1 MGRIKQ
7 LSPAEA
13 QKIAAGEVVERPA
26 NVVKE
31 LVENSIDAGAT
42 SISIYVV
49 DGGKEQ
55 IRIVDNGCGMSYED
69 AHACF
74 LHHATSKIESVDQLN
89 AITTFGFRG
98 EALSSIAA
106 VSKVTLITREHTAA
120 HGTRIE
126 IAASQISSA
135 SEVAAAH
142 GTDITINELFY
153 NVPARKKF
161 LKTKETEWR
170 QITSLFQALC
180 FDYRS
185 IHFSLYADNALV
197 HNCPPVPTLV
207 DRVRQLWDSNAHTNI
222 IPLEAITDRS
232 ITIHGAISSYHY
244 SKYDRSSIFFFVN
257 NRWVKNHKLATAFC
271 KGYLNA
277 IPTDRFPAGC
287 IFVDIPGDQVDINI
301 HPRKEE
307 VQFLHPRLVEQ
318 LITAEVKKTLE
329 QHLSDKLKKQVTFA
343 PASSLGQESRSVGFV
358 PHRPLFH
365 PILPSFVE
373 TITPK
378 ISNPQ
383 ISAPL
388 VTQSQIQEIIA
399 SDPFEPSPE
408 RQISLDPAP
417 SHEEVGDIIGQ
428 LHKTYILIETEAGLY
443 LVDQHAAHERILY
456 EQFKQRFDQVEKVT
470 LLFPV
475 IINTPNEAIELIE
488 PYLDLLI
495 KTGIDI
501 DRFGTNQL
509 VVHAT
514 PVHLKNISIEELV
527 HEMIGWI
534 SQHKTVHQ
542 TEIRTLV
549 HERLH
554 AQMACKAAV
563 KAGDTLSPE
572 QMKQLLKDLA
582 VTDNR
587 FTCPHGRPTGWLIP
601 LGDIEKRFKRDY
613 K

>member
-89 AITTFGFRG
+89 SITTFGFRG

-106 VSKVTLITREHTAA
+106 VSKVSLITREHTAP
-120 HGTRIE
+120 HGTGIE
-126 IAASQISSA
+126 ITASQVISA
-135 SEVAAAH
+135 KEVAAAP
-142 GTDITINELFY
+142 GTDITINDLFF

-197 HNCPPVPTLV
+197 HNCPPVTTLV
-207 DRVRQLWDSNAHTNI
+207 DRVRQLWDSSAHNHI
-222 IPLEAITDRS
+222 IPLEPVTDRG

-244 SKYDRSSIFFFVN
+244 SKYDRSSMFFFVN
-257 NRWVKNHKLATAFC
+257 NRWVKNHKLASAFC

-287 IFVDIPGDQVDINI
+287 MFIELSGDQVDINI

-318 LITAEVKKTLE
+318 LITTEIKKTLE
-329 QHLSDKLKKQVTFA
+329 KQLSEQLKKNVTFA
-343 PASSLGQESRSVGFV
+343 PASSLGQESRTVGFV
-358 PHRPLFH
+358 PQRPMFH

-378 ISNPQ
+378 LSQSQMMP
-383 ISAPL
+383 PL
-388 VTQSQIQEIIA
+388 VTQSQMQEIIA
-399 SDPFEPSPE
+399 SDPFTPSVDS
-408 RQISLDPAP
+408 QTSISPVHA
-417 SHEEVGDIIGQ
+417 SEELGEIIGQ
-428 LHKTYILIETEAGLY
+428 LHDTYILLETHEGLY
-443 LVDQHAAHERILY
+443 MVDQHAAHERILY
-456 EQFKQRFDQVEKVT
+456 EQFKQRFDQVDKVT

-475 IINTPNEAIELIE
+475 IINTSNEAIELIE

-514 PVHLKNISIEELV
+514 PVHLKNVSIEEHV
-527 HEMIGWI
+527 HEMISWI
-534 SQHKTVHQ
+534 SANKTIQ
-542 TEIRTLV
+542 PSEIRTLV

-563 KAGDTLSPE
+563 KAGDKLSYE
-572 QMKQLLKDLA
+572 QMKQLINDLS

-587 FTCPHGRPTGWLIP
+587 FTCPHGRPTGWHIP